1 MDQKKLRSWEA
12 RCIQEETPRCTAAC
26 PLHVDVRTFCGLVA
40 QRRFDKAWQTLAKVL
55 PLPSVLAR
63 LCDAPCKAECVRKDV
78 GGAIET
84 GALER
89 YCAAVAAPVP
99 PPRPLPSRHKTVAVF
114 GGDLAGLCAAWELA
128 RRGFTVSLHCGT
140 PGGSLLDIPETVLP
154 QGALG
159 RELENLA
166 KLGVTLE
173 RDTALT
179 PSLLDSLVES
189 RDAVFVDGD
198 AWPAGFDDFGQ
209 PDELTLGTRRAGL
222 FASPTGEPSVV
233 FRAAAARRAAN
244 SIERFTQGVSMVSGR
259 ESEGPYQTRLF
270 TSLAKVEPMP
280 PACGDACP
288 DEDTAFDE
296 ARRCLQCE
304 CMECVKVCEY
314 LKHYKQ
320 YPKVYARQIYNNASI
335 VMGTRQANAMINS
348 CMLCGLCEEVCPED
362 FSMAD
367 LCLEARRS
375 MVERGTM
382 PPSAHEFALR
392 DMAFANSESCALAR
406 HAPGAD
412 SSDYLFFP
420 GCQLTASDPDGVQ
433 AAYADLRA
441 RLGRVGL
448 MLRCCGAPAHWAGRQ
463 VLADQSLAGL
473 KGEWERL
480 GSPRIIAACPTCL
493 KTLRQWLPDA
503 EIVSH
508 WSALRAM
515 GLPEGARSDGGVLAV
530 GDPCSARHDQAMRE
544 DVRTLLDRL
553 GVDTVEP
560 ELNGELAQC
569 CGFGGLLAEANP
581 ELGQAVAQRRADEL
595 TEDFITYCAM
605 CRDRIAR
612 TGKRAMHLYDL
623 LYPGGGEPGSR
634 PAPGYSDRRENRTR
648 LCERLLRELWNTDR
662 SEAEP
667 HEAVQVA
674 FTDEAARLME
684 NRRILRSDVQK
695 VLYHAARTG
704 AQFVHDETGRLLASW
719 RPSTVT
725 YWVEYEPQGD
735 GFMVHRT
742 WCHRMRVKGG
752 QS

>member
-1 MDQKKLRSWEA
+1 MDQKELRAWEA

-26 PLHVDVRTFCGLVA
+26 PLHVDVRTFCGLMA

-89 YCAAVAAPVP
+89 YCAEVAAPVP

-128 RRGFTVSLHCGT
+128 RRGFTVSLYCGV

-154 QGALG
+154 QGALE

-166 KLGVTLE
+166 KLGVTME
-173 RDTALT
+173 RDAVLT
-179 PSLLDSLVES
+179 PALLDSLVES
-189 RDAVFVDGD
+189 RDAVFADGD
-198 AWPAGFDDFGQ
+198 AWPAGFDAFGQ
-209 PDELTLGTRRAGL
+209 PDELTLGTRRSRL
-222 FASPTGEPSVV
+222 FASPAGEPSIVL
-233 FRAAAARRAAN
+233 RAAAARRAAN
-244 SIERFTQGVSMVSGR
+244 SIERFVQGVSMTTSR
-259 ESEGPYQTRLF
+259 ELEGAYPSRLF
-270 TSLAKVEPMP
+270 TSLDKVDPVP
-280 PACGDACP
+280 PACGDVCP
-288 DEDTAFDE
+288 DEDAASAE

-335 VMGTRQANAMINS
+335 VMGTRQANSMINS
-348 CMLCGLCEEVCPED
+348 CMLCGLCEVVCPED
-362 FSMAD
+362 FSMAE
-367 LCLEARRS
+367 LCLKARRS
-375 MVERGTM
+375 MVERGKM

-392 DMAFANSESCALAR
+392 DMAFANSDSCALAR
-406 HAPGAD
+406 HAPAAE

-433 AAYADLRA
+433 AAYADLCA

-448 MLRCCGAPAHWAGRQ
+448 MLRCCGAPAHWAGREAM
-463 VLADQSLAGL
+463 ADQSLSVL

-493 KTLRQWLPDA
+493 NTLRQWLPEA

-508 WSALRAM
+508 WSVLRAM
-515 GLPEGARSDGGVLAV
+515 GLPGGAHSGGLVLAV
-530 GDPCSARHDQAMRE
+530 GDPCAVRHDRVLRE
-544 DVRTLLDRL
+544 DVRTLLDQL
-553 GVDTVEP
+553 GVDMVEP
-560 ELNGELAQC
+560 ELTGELAQC

-581 ELGQAVAQRRADEL
+581 ELGRLVAQRRADEL
-595 TEDFITYCAM
+595 AEDLVTYCAM

-623 LYPGGGEPGSR
+623 IYPGGAEPGSR

-648 LCERLLRELWNTDR
+648 LRERLLRELWDTDQ
-662 SEAEP
+662 SKAEP
-667 HEAVQVA
+667 YEAVQVA
-674 FTDEAARLME
+674 VTQECATLME
-684 NRRILRSDVQK
+684 ERRILRSDVQK
-695 VLYHAARTG
+695 VLHHGARTG

-725 YWVEYEPQGD
+725 YWVEYEPRGE
-735 GFMVHRT
+735 GVLVHRA
-742 WCHRMRVKGG
+742 WCHRMRVRGG
-752 QS
+752 RS